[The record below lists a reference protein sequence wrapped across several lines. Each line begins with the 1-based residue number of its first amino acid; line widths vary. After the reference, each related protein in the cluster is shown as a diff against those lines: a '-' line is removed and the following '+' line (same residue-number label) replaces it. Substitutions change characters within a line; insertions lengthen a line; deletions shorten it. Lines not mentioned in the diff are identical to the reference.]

1 MTLFYSGYDMYT
13 CTWMHAMKSEI
24 LVPQHAQSK
33 MLKFIQTDISL
44 CPWIFDKQLVW
55 DLRRQPERLVE
66 RVLSPTTVKFS
77 AESAQEV
84 IICV

>member
-33 MLKFIQTDISL
+33 MLKFIQTGISL
-44 CPWIFDKQLVW
+44 CP
-55 DLRRQPERLVE
+55 
-66 RVLSPTTVKFS
+66 
-77 AESAQEV
+77 
-84 IICV
+84 

>member
-33 MLKFIQTDISL
+33 MLKFIQTDCVRKSSTSSSSEIYGDSRN
-44 CPWIFDKQLVW
+44 VW
-55 DLRRQPERLVE
+55 LN
-66 RVLSPTTVKFS
+66 
-77 AESAQEV
+77 ES
-84 IICV
+84 